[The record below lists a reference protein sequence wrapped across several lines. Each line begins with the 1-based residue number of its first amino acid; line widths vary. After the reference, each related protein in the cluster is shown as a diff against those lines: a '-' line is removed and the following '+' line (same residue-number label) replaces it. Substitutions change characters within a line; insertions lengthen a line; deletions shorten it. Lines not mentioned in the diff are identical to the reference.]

1 MQVVL
6 SVPRPGFSSRFPASA
21 HPLGPRI
28 HPRNRRPASPRPVC
42 KSLNTFPPFST
53 PLPLSSSRSLARSRV
68 TMTYY
73 SRHIPVSMMSSRSRE
88 FFGRVGVV
96 EGERWGGGGK
106 KRKYACFVFRLCDAG
121 FIIFFFFYHFQME
134 EIFKILE
141 NLREKLRSW
150 RHMY

>member
-1 MQVVL
+1 M
-6 SVPRPGFSSRFPASA
+6 PRPGFSSRFPASA

-96 EGERWGGGGK
+96 EGERWGGG
-106 KRKYACFVFRLCDAG
+106 REEEEVRLFCLS
-121 FIIFFFFYHFQME
+121 IMRCRIYYFFFFLSFLDGRN
-134 EIFKILE
+134 F
-141 NLREKLRSW
+141 
-150 RHMY
+150 